1 MKLSKKAIELNETEK
16 MEVMA
21 QFFADRIPRQ
31 KVDEDIKVFIERYAM
46 WYHTINQFEGM
57 KELIL
62 DDFGERVVK

>member
-1 MKLSKKAIELNETEK
+1 MTLSKKEIPLNDTER

-21 QFFADRIPRQ
+21 KFFADRIPRQ

-46 WYHTINQFEGM
+46 WYHTINQFDGM

-62 DDFGERVVK
+62 NEDQ

>member
-21 QFFADRIPRQ
+21 EFYANNMPKQ

-46 WYHTINQFEGM
+46 WYHTINQFDGM

-62 DDFGERVVK
+62 NEDQ

>member
-21 QFFADRIPRQ
+21 EFYANNMPKQ

-62 DDFGERVVK
+62 NEDH